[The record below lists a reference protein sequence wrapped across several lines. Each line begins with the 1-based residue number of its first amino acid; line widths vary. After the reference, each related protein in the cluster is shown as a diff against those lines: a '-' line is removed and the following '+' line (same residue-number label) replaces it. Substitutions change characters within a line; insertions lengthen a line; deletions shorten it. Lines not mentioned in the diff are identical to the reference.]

1 MLARAWRLAR
11 PGRGLPRLLSA
22 AAPARPPLQLGL
34 GRRARR
40 AAVAGVATLSGV
52 GLATASPLLAPARC
66 EGEPGA
72 GGWGLCA
79 KAGCCCVVT
88 AVGGLWWLSS
98 AVQAAMQQMALDMV
112 ELAGRQVPLT
122 EAELGPGRARVQAA
136 LRADPYFREHVPA
149 EQQAQAARLLVEV
162 LRLTFGLACLAQKL
176 KGMPEDIAE
185 GERDAL
191 LENSERDPSLPMEA
205 VVNGIG
211 GFTDT
216 VLQGAEAP
224 PLWQTLFAWLSTNL
238 LAVDTADDG
247 VVDWA
252 EFVSWS
258 AYAVA
263 QICAQRKSSED
274 ESWEGAPEEQLQE
287 QAKLL
292 FSVLSADSGHV
303 ASIPRPE
310 LVEWVRAMVVLGLL
324 PLDDMDR
331 EHRRAGFLRRAS
343 AAVDHG
349 SVDGTEALTQQ
360 LCVEVGINDP
370 SAPITTKQFESLVQ
384 RLDFSNWQA
393 MGEDVREVLGP
404 QLAPGRQGVGVLCA
418 QMAELILV
426 ASTRNKQVNQ
436 VGE

>member
-11 PGRGLPRLLSA
+11 PVLPRLLSA
-22 AAPARPPLQLGL
+22 ASARPPLALGL

-40 AAVAGVATLSGV
+40 AAVAGVAALSGV

-292 FSVLSADSGHV
+292 FCVLSADSGHV